1 MLFRSGRAQLSKKS
15 QQEALRIGINSA
27 IVGDLL
33 TTIGSKVDE
42 DKEMFKQNGYTID

>member
-1 MLFRSGRAQLSKKS
+1 MK
-15 QQEALRIGINSA
+15 ALKIGVNSA

-42 DKEMFKQNGYTID
+42 DKEAFQEAGYLLNNLD